1 MIWPFETCT
10 FMYFTYSWWKGRRV
24 YNCWVHSIKWMR
36 SSRRHFRWGLLESWL
51 RFAWSEP
58 CKKKLLPDKWR
69 PSIGGRGWMHFARIM
84 DNVKTSLSSFLWNVT
99 MLFSSLS
106 QYILFGC
113 LSSRQVKRDS
123 WIRSAPK
130 AHNWVQAIKN
140 GQRQSNRPCEAVIYP
155 MFWLLG

>member
-24 YNCWVHSIKWMR
+24 YNCWVHSIKGMR
-36 SSRRHFRWGLLESWL
+36 SLRRHFRWGLLESWL

-58 CKKKLLPDKWR
+58 CKKKLLPNKWR
-69 PSIGGRGWMHFARIM
+69 PSIGEGDGCILLESWTMSKL
-84 DNVKTSLSSFLWNVT
+84 VYLLFLWNVS

-123 WIRSAPK
+123 WIRSAQK

-140 GQRQSNRPCEAVIYP
+140 GQRQSNRPCKAVIYP